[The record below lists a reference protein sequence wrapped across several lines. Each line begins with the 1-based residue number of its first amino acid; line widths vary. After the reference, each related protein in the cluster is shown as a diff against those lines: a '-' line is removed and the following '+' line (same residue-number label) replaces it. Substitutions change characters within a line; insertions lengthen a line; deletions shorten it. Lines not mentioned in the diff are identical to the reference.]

1 LTKQT
6 AKPFLTNLYKGNNM
20 IDFRSDTVT
29 QPTADM
35 RAIMNNAA
43 VGDDVYGDDPSVNQL
58 EHVAAERHGFES
70 ALFCSSG
77 TQANLLALMAHC
89 ERGDEYICGQQA
101 HNYKFEGGGA
111 AVLGSIQ
118 PQPIE
123 NNADGTIDLNKVV
136 AAIKADDFHFA
147 KTKLL
152 SLENTIGG
160 KVLPLSYLE
169 QARECVNKHNLALHL
184 DGARVYNAA
193 VKLGVDITEITQY
206 FDSVSICLSKGL
218 GAPVGSLLLGNKA
231 LIDKAR
237 RWRKVLGG
245 GMRQAG
251 MLAAAGQY
259 ALENHVTRLSDDHDN
274 AAYLAEKLNSLS
286 GFDTTPFQI
295 DTNIVYANVDEAI
308 DLKAVANKLK
318 EKNILF
324 SAGKPLRL
332 VTHLGVTKH
341 DINCFIDAL
350 AAEI

>member
-1 LTKQT
+1 
-6 AKPFLTNLYKGNNM
+6 M
-20 IDFRSDTVT
+20 IIDFRSDTVT
-29 QPTADM
+29 QPCQNM
-35 RAIMNNAA
+35 REAMFNAPL
-43 VGDDVYGDDPSVNQL
+43 GDDVYGDDPSINAL
-58 EHVAAERHGFES
+58 EQFAANRHGFAA

-118 PQPIE
+118 PQPIDNE
-123 NNADGTIDLNKVV
+123 ADGTLCLNKAK

-160 KVLPLSYLE
+160 QVLTLSYLK
-169 QARECVNKHNLALHL
+169 QAREFVDKHNLALHL

-193 VKLGVDITEITQY
+193 VKLGVDITQITDY

-218 GAPVGSLLLGNKA
+218 GAPVGSVLLGSES
-231 LIDKAR
+231 LIKKAR

-251 MLAAAGQY
+251 MLAAAGQF
-259 ALENHVTRLSDDHDN
+259 ALEHNVARLADDHHH
-274 AAYLAEKLNSLS
+274 AQYLAAQLNTLA
-286 GFDTTPFQI
+286 GFNVDLASVE
-295 DTNIVYANVDEAI
+295 TNIVYAHVDEHINLAI
-308 DLKAVANKLK
+308 ISDRLAD
-318 EKNILF
+318 KNIRF
-324 SAGKPLRL
+324 SSGKPLRL
-332 VTHLGVTKH
+332 VTHLGITKQSV
-341 DINCFIDAL
+341 DTFIAAL
-350 AAEI
+350 AAEV